1 MNHDFLELRMAE
13 SEDIPAIWEILQQSI
28 ERRRKDGSDQ
38 WQDGYPN
45 LSTVED
51 DVEKQQNYVLTQ
63 NGKVIA
69 TAAVIFNYE
78 PTYDEIDGEWLTNGD
93 FYVVHRVGVSDQVAG
108 KGIATQFFLMIEE
121 FVKEKGVFSIKIDT
135 NFDNLAMLRILEKLD
150 YTYCGEI
157 LVRNSPRKAF
167 EKVLK

>member
-1 MNHDFLELRMAE
+1 MTEPHLVFRKA
-13 SEDIPAIWEILQQSI
+13 SQPDISAIWEILQQSI

-45 LSTVED
+45 LSTVES
-51 DVEKQQNYVLTQ
+51 DVEKEQNYVLTQ
-63 NGKVIA
+63 DGKIIA

-78 PTYDEIDGEWLTNGD
+78 PTYDKIDGAWLTHGD
-93 FYVVHRVGVSDQVAG
+93 FFVVHRVGVSDEVAG
-108 KGIATQFFLMIEE
+108 KGFATKLFQMIEE
-121 FVKEKGVFSIKIDT
+121 FAKEKEVFSIKIDT
-135 NFDNLAMLRILEKLD
+135 NFDNHAMLRILEKLD

-167 EKVLK
+167 EKVLA